1 MSFECDEGNW
11 WVPTAQKIIICGI
24 FAGSQIWPPGMVEA
38 FKNGTLHF
46 KFCRISASILN
57 WSTEKKRI
65 PPWIPM
71 DPHESPWL
79 RVFQKRPKEMDL
91 GLEWLARVE
100 IQNVWV
106 DQNPP
111 CGVHSYWRS
120 RKHVLEVTSCF
131 RSLPQKIWRYATS
144 GPPRFPKGVEWVEV
158 TYQKQVGHPTQILVP
173 GDSATFTW
181 HGPKVA
187 LLWSWPSARNS
198 STQGSEGDCDEVKK
212 WHF

>member
-1 MSFECDEGNW
+1 
-11 WVPTAQKIIICGI
+11 
-24 FAGSQIWPPGMVEA
+24 
-38 FKNGTLHF
+38 
-46 KFCRISASILN
+46 
-57 WSTEKKRI
+57 
-65 PPWIPM
+65 M

-158 TYQKQVGHPTQILVP
+158 TYQNKLDIQLKFWFQGIQPRLRDMAPRWPYFGADHPLETAAHRAPRATATRWKNDIFKARISLFWNVCFLECKNMNWKSLFIP
-173 GDSATFTW
+173 GQ
-181 HGPKVA
+181 
-187 LLWSWPSARNS
+187 L
-198 STQGSEGDCDEVKK
+198 
-212 WHF
+212 